1 MLYFIVH
8 AVIFTLSDNSNEIH
22 GILWQIFVIEF
33 NHFLFYTVVSTAVT
47 VIKTLLFIISA
58 VLLCCWSVNWNHLHS
73 LHDCSYLKP
82 YCLWNINMS
91 PVENHLAFFVIFCVG
106 IEYWYFTYFHHF
118 LGSLTTF
125 QVSCYIR
132 VCRKLRS
139 IFWFFML
146 WFSLLCLWQ
155 TEFYQKCSVCRQ
167 SRSCTVLWWL
177 HRGTVQALSSANSL
191 CFSCWSRDCP
201 STCVSMSVNFL
212 LHALCPAQY
221 CCRLSNSHSHTY
233 IVLKWLQL
241 QFTNWWPWMAL
252 KLFNALL

>member
-8 AVIFTLSDNSNEIH
+8 AVIFTLSDNSSEIH

-106 IEYWYFTYFHHF
+106 IEYWYFTYFLHF

-146 WFSLLCLWQ
+146 WFSCCG
-155 TEFYQKCSVCRQ
+155 FHFSVCDK
-167 SRSCTVLWWL
+167 
-177 HRGTVQALSSANSL
+177 LSSIRNVLFAGNPGVAQFYGDFIEEL
-191 CFSCWSRDCP
+191 YRHCRLP
-201 STCVSMSVNFL
+201 IHCVS
-212 LHALCPAQY
+212 HAGHVTVPPHVSQCQ
-221 CCRLSNSHSHTY
+221 
-233 IVLKWLQL
+233 
-241 QFTNWWPWMAL
+241 
-252 KLFNALL
+252 